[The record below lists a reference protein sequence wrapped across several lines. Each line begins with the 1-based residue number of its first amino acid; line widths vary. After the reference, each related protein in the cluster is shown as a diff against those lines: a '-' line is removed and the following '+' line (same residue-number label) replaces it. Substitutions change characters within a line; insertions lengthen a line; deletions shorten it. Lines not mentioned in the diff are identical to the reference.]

1 MANEIVTMIINGKT
15 HKFILDYD
23 IKATDTLAYIL
34 REKLGLLSAKVEC
47 NEGVCGACTVNMDGK
62 AILSCMTLAVECDGH
77 EILTLEG
84 LNKNHPL
91 IEEFALQH
99 EPCEG
104 TALQCGICTPGFIMT
119 ANAFLNENPDPSEE
133 EIVDGLAGN
142 VCRCGAY
149 KGIVKAVKKAT
160 DKLNVDGR

>member
-1 MANEIVTMIINGKT
+1 MAKDIITFIVNGKEQ
-15 HKFILDYD
+15 KFILNHD
-23 IKATDTLAYIL
+23 IRPNDTLAYVL
-34 REKLGLLSAKVEC
+34 REKLGLTSAKVEC
-47 NEGVCGACTVNMDGK
+47 NEGVCGACTVNMDDK

-84 LNKNHPL
+84 LDDNHPL
-91 IEEFALQH
+91 IKCFALQH

-119 ANAFLNENPDPSEE
+119 ARAFLLENPDPTEE
-133 EIVDGLAGN
+133 EIKEALAGN

-149 KGIVKAVKKAT
+149 TGIIKAVKKAAAM
-160 DKLNVDGR
+160 LREQQ